1 MQMVL
6 QRALPRR
13 GHWVNLWAIPKSAS
27 SAAAGRASFGYLQA
41 GGAHFL
47 ADFAGIY
54 PLVTPLIPAQQRIE
68 WQGCACHN
76 RGTLDDFL
84 RRAQGVAAR
93 KRVPVTVVGVARRS
107 L

>member
-1 MQMVL
+1 MGDSQ
-6 QRALPRR
+6 
-13 GHWVNLWAIPKSAS
+13 NAS
-27 SAAAGRASFGYLQA
+27 SAAVERESFRHLQA
-41 GGAHFL
+41 GGTPICAG
-47 ADFAGIY
+47 FAGRL
-54 PLVTPLIPAQQRIE
+54 PLVTPLIPAQQRIV
-68 WQGCACHN
+68 WQGSACHN